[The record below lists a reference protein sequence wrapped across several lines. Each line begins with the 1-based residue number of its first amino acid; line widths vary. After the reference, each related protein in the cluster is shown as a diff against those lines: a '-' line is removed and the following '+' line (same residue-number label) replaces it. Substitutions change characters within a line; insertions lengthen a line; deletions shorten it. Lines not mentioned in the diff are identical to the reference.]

1 MMSTFPVDSR
11 CDEEDN
17 FPDCVPCVVVSP
29 TSRIS
34 AREGKTTEEKTTE
47 ENVYS
52 EPDHE
57 ECSQKQKSSPP
68 DSPPSKCQRIK
79 KILKYLYVGT
89 AFVAFTA
96 LMAAEKLL
104 PAVDDAIDEQQ
115 EIWID
120 FVMESEYGTLFCLL
134 FIAMVT
140 ICKSVG
146 ISDVLSLRT
155 IAVAIF
161 YWKLL
166 PDHDGLSSL
175 LCVLTLGLLSAISHL
190 LEYKLIGPELQE
202 VQGVPIKRALPLLR
216 KLFLLC
222 VREDRIQW
230 LDFEWTFKL
239 SEMTRTDPKLDI
251 VTNLDRTLTE
261 LCCGRASG
269 REGKDDDATQTQCKY
284 TKCNVNTQSQ
294 CKDDASSQ
302 DESGCSIRRWS
313 WQCLMYFLASMFAG
327 CLEWIVPFAD
337 FFTFAHNWDFS
348 FRNAV
353 VVVLMEICDL
363 DRIVETYMI
372 LEQLRCCNDPFGGK
386 AFAVWLKPVYYVL
399 GYVVV
404 LPLTLMWYKKYYQM
418 LTRDDEAEV
427 DITIKIDVEESV
439 TGDNSGDE

>member
-1 MMSTFPVDSR
+1 MSRSR
-11 CDEEDN
+11 STLIPLPECCE
-17 FPDCVPCVVVSP
+17 SP
-29 TSRIS
+29 
-34 AREGKTTEEKTTE
+34 
-47 ENVYS
+47 
-52 EPDHE
+52 
-57 ECSQKQKSSPP
+57 Q
-68 DSPPSKCQRIK
+68 CQRIW
-79 KILKYLYVGT
+79 KIFKYVYVGT
-89 AFVAFTA
+89 AFVAFTV
-96 LMAAEKLL
+96 LL
-104 PAVDDAIDEQQ
+104 LLENLIPAVDDAVAERQ

-120 FVMESEYGTLFCLL
+120 FAMENEYGTLYLLL
-134 FIAMVT
+134 FIAFVT
-140 ICKSVG
+140 GCKSIG

-155 IAVAIF
+155 MAVAIF

-190 LEYKLIGPELQE
+190 LEYKLIGAELQD
-202 VQGVPIKRALPLLR
+202 VQEKPIKLFVRGLR
-216 KLFLLC
+216 KLCCLKEEQI
-222 VREDRIQW
+222 RW
-230 LDFEWTFKL
+230 LDHEWTVKL

-261 LCCGRASG
+261 LCCGRG
-269 REGKDDDATQTQCKY
+269 GKDDDAPQTPLKMDADTNGETQ
-284 TKCNVNTQSQ
+284 CNVNTQNQ

-302 DESGCSIRRWS
+302 DENGCSIRKWS

-348 FRNAV
+348 LRNAA

-418 LTRDDEAEV
+418 LTRDDEAEEPDV
-427 DITIKIDVEESV
+427 EVLTLAIDDDAEVEITIKIDVEDSM
-439 TGDNSGDE
+439 TGDY